1 MLAYLEKCN
10 NICYTHSVLILLNA
24 LVEHEQ
30 AYFDAHTHTVSN
42 RRKLELAELFFT
54 LVLESDKNS
63 GH

>member
-1 MLAYLEKCN
+1 
-10 NICYTHSVLILLNA
+10 VLILLNA

-63 GH
+63 GHW

>member
-1 MLAYLEKCN
+1 
-10 NICYTHSVLILLNA
+10 VLILLNA

-30 AYFDAHTHTVSN
+30 AYFDAHAHRTVSN
-42 RRKLELAELFFT
+42 RRKPELAELFFT